1 MNSMNLEMEEIRD
14 KFRSLTE
21 ENENLTTTVSRLKEE
36 VDLLSTALRRVIDLL
51 PESKKDEIV
60 KFLVVQGGRR

>member
-1 MNSMNLEMEEIRD
+1 MNLEMEEIRD

-36 VDLLSTALRRVIDLL
+36 VDLLSTALLRVIDLL
-51 PESKKDEIV
+51 PEGKKDEIV